1 MANIRIENVK
11 IAGVSAAVP
20 KRVVEN
26 SESPLFTPEELEKL
40 FESVG
45 IERRHCVEE
54 GMTTADLC
62 EAAAEKLLMDM
73 KVEKSSIDA
82 LVLVTQTP
90 DFRNPATAVI
100 LQDKLGLPKS
110 TLAFDVALGCSGYVY
125 GLYVVSSL
133 VSAGKIKNALLLVG
147 DTASLTSSPLDKSRN
162 LLFGDGGSATLLQY
176 DESAAVMH
184 FDLGSDGSGYQA
196 IYTPH
201 SGFRHR
207 PTPESYEM
215 IDYGD
220 GIVRAKVH
228 SWLDG
233 MEVFGFGISRAPKTV
248 KSLAA
253 DMGLDLNSVD
263 YFLFHQA
270 NKMMNDRIVAKLGI
284 PEEKAPSN
292 LRDFGNTSCASI
304 PLLIVTELRKS
315 ECVDGR
321 FVLCGFGVGLSW
333 ATACVDCKGLHVSEL
348 ICVE

>member
-1 MANIRIENVK
+1 MANITIEHVRV
-11 IAGVSAAVP
+11 AGVSAAVP

-26 SESPLFTPEELEKL
+26 RDSPLFTKEELDKL

-45 IERRHCVEE
+45 IERRRCVEE

-62 EAAAEKLLMDM
+62 QAAAERLLSDM
-73 KVEKSSIDA
+73 GIEKSSIDA

-100 LQDKLGLPKS
+100 LQDKLGLPKT

-125 GLYVVSSL
+125 GLYVLSSL
-133 VSAGKIKNALLLVG
+133 VSAGRIGNALLLVG

-162 LLFGDGGSATLLQY
+162 LLFGDGGSATLLQF
-176 DESAAVMH
+176 DATAAPMH

-201 SGFRHR
+201 SGFRNR

-253 DMGLDLNSVD
+253 AMNLDFGTVD

-270 NKMMNDRIVAKLGI
+270 NKMMNDRIVSKLGI
-284 PEEKAPSN
+284 PTEKAPSN

-304 PLLIVTELRKS
+304 PLLMATEVFNDKPFSGNL
-315 ECVDGR
+315 
-321 FVLCGFGVGLSW
+321 VLCGFGVGLSW
-333 ATACVDCKGLHVSEL
+333 ATGYVPCHNLHISGL
-348 ICVE
+348 VEI

>member
-1 MANIRIENVK
+1 MANITIEHVRV
-11 IAGVSAAVP
+11 AGVSAAVP
-20 KRVVEN
+20 KHVVEN
-26 SESPLFTPEELEKL
+26 RDSPLFTKEELDKL
-40 FESVG
+40 FDSVG
-45 IERRHCVEE
+45 IERRRCVEE

-62 EAAAEKLLMDM
+62 QAAAERLLSDM
-73 KVEKSSIDA
+73 GIEKASIDA

-100 LQDKLGLPKS
+100 LQDRLGLPKT

-125 GLYVVSSL
+125 GLYVLSSL
-133 VSAGKIKNALLLVG
+133 VSAGRIGNALLLVG

-162 LLFGDGGSATLLQY
+162 LLFGDGGSATLLQF
-176 DESAAVMH
+176 DPTAAPMH

-201 SGFRHR
+201 SGFRNR

-253 DMGLDLNSVD
+253 AMNLDFGTVD

-270 NKMMNDRIVAKLGI
+270 NKMMNDRIVSKLGI
-284 PEEKAPSN
+284 PTEKAPSN

-304 PLLIVTELRKS
+304 PLLMATEVFNDKPFTGNL
-315 ECVDGR
+315 
-321 FVLCGFGVGLSW
+321 VLCGFGVGLSW
-333 ATACVDCKGLHVSEL
+333 ATGYVSCQNMHISGL
-348 ICVE
+348 VEI

>member
-1 MANIRIENVK
+1 MANITIEHVRV
-11 IAGVSAAVP
+11 AGVSAAVP
-20 KRVVEN
+20 KNVVEN
-26 SESPLFTPEELEKL
+26 RDSPLFTKEELDKL
-40 FESVG
+40 FDSVG
-45 IERRHCVEE
+45 IERRRCVEE

-62 EAAAEKLLMDM
+62 QAAAERLLSDM
-73 KVEKSSIDA
+73 GIEKASIDA

-100 LQDKLGLPKS
+100 LQDKLGLPKT

-125 GLYVVSSL
+125 GLYVLSSL
-133 VSAGKIKNALLLVG
+133 VSAGRIGNALLLVG

-162 LLFGDGGSATLLQY
+162 LLFGDGGSATLLQF
-176 DESAAVMH
+176 DPTAVPMH

-201 SGFRHR
+201 SGFRNR

-253 DMGLDLNSVD
+253 AMNLDFGAVD

-270 NKMMNDRIVAKLGI
+270 NKMMNDRIVSKLGI
-284 PEEKAPSN
+284 PTEKAPSN

-304 PLLIVTELRKS
+304 PLLLATE
-315 ECVDGR
+315 
-321 FVLCGFGVGLSW
+321 VLGDKPFSGNLVVCGFGVGLSW
-333 ATACVDCKGLHVSEL
+333 ETGYMSCQNMHISRL
-348 ICVE
+348 VEI

>member
-1 MANIRIENVK
+1 MANIQLEHVR
-11 IAGVSAAVP
+11 IAGISAAVP

-26 SESPLFTPEELEKL
+26 RDSPLFTAEELDKL
-40 FESVG
+40 FDSVG
-45 IERRHCVEE
+45 IERRRCVEE
-54 GMTTADLC
+54 GTTTADLC
-62 EAAAEKLLMDM
+62 QAAAERLLLDLG
-73 KVEKSSIDA
+73 VEKSSIDA

-100 LQDKLGLPKS
+100 LQDKLGLPKT

-125 GLYVVSSL
+125 GLYVLGSL

-176 DESAAVMH
+176 DEQAPAMH

-207 PTPESYEM
+207 PTPESYAM
-215 IDYGD
+215 VDYGD

-248 KSLAA
+248 KSLASA
-253 DMGLDLNSVD
+253 MNLDLASVD

-270 NKMMNDRIVAKLGI
+270 NKMMNDRIVSKLGI
-284 PEEKAPSN
+284 PDEKAPSN
-292 LRDFGNTSCASI
+292 LKDFGNTSCASI
-304 PLLIVTELRKS
+304 PLLFATELRK
-315 ECVDGR
+315 EEAFGGR
-321 FVLCGFGVGLSW
+321 LVLCGFGVGLSW
-333 ATACVDCKGLHVSEL
+333 ATVFVECQNLHISTL
-348 ICVE
+348 IEI